1 MLYFPASQISANVTF
16 LVSAFKKT
24 FLLSNF
30 LSLLTI
36 FGIPTKDAQTESEH
50 SIRLFTLFR
59 LLPKEMPG
67 FCNCPVSWIIP
78 EFIGQFEKR
87 AGSLEQHC
95 SFWNGRV
102 AQMNISAQEEAA
114 ALSCCTSSGRSWPAN
129 WPVWTGHLYLDFSLY
144 VWNIYTYISKT
155 MGRAVRNTWACQ
167 MRPND
172 SEETTSSLKQISSE
186 I

>member
-1 MLYFPASQISANVTF
+1 MWQSLHAAWMIQMLYFPASQISANVTF

-36 FGIPTKDAQTESEH
+36 FGISAKDAQTESEH

-78 EFIGQFEKR
+78 EFIGQFSRFRRE
-87 AGSLEQHC
+87 LEARN
-95 SFWNGRV
+95 S
-102 AQMNISAQEEAA
+102 I
-114 ALSCCTSSGRSWPAN
+114 ALSEMEGWHK
-129 WPVWTGHLYLDFSLY
+129 WTFLLRRKQQHL
-144 VWNIYTYISKT
+144 
-155 MGRAVRNTWACQ
+155 AVAHHLAGADQRIGQCGQFA
-167 MRPND
+167 
-172 SEETTSSLKQISSE
+172 
-186 I
+186 